1 VPLVDLVRL
10 YDHSPEQ
17 EEKQQPAQPGTQ
29 ASGAPRE
36 PTRCRC
42 SAIARPAAG
51 HRCEGR
57 RGMIHADF
65 LRFASSDAGL
75 SGANA
80 KREPGV
86 LFRETE
92 FGIDASC
99 DPLLEQVEP

>member
-1 VPLVDLVRL
+1 
-10 YDHSPEQ
+10 
-17 EEKQQPAQPGTQ
+17 
-29 ASGAPRE
+29 
-36 PTRCRC
+36 
-42 SAIARPAAG
+42 
-51 HRCEGR
+51 
-57 RGMIHADF
+57 MIHADF